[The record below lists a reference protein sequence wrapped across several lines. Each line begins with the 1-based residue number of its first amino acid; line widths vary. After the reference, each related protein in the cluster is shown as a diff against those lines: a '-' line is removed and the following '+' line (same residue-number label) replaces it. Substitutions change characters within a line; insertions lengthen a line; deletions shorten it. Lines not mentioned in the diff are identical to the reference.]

1 MPGPT
6 PVTYPLG
13 PPSVTNNQITVDLA
27 LKQPNLISRRISDIT
42 LQKFIAP
49 MIFTSS
55 GQAVMGGAMRYQQ
68 AKVNELYTN
77 RDIEQRGP
85 GDEYPNVGV
94 DRLDEKLAKVEDW
107 GGKVPVTDEAKKRN
121 DVSTLNQAVT
131 SLANTIVRKVNTR
144 TVAVL
149 EAAISDVGGAL
160 TFIGKNWS
168 TAVTNGVSPTANNA
182 LPQSDFAKA
191 QLLADQDEL
200 GVTYNVWIVNPQE
213 AANLATTYGPD
224 LKALLD
230 YYGIELFTS
239 NRVTAG
245 TAYVA
250 EKGAVGFLDYEEGI
264 TTETWREARNKSS
277 YIQSYVLPI
286 MGVTNPYSVRKVTG
300 LAG

>member
-6 PVTYPLG
+6 PVAYPLG
-13 PPSVTNNQITVDLA
+13 PPSVSNNQITVDLA
-27 LKQPNLISRRISDIT
+27 LNQPNLITRRISDIT

-49 MIFTSS
+49 MLFTSS
-55 GQAVMGGAMRYQQ
+55 GQAVSGGAMRYQQ
-68 AKVNELYTN
+68 AKINELYTS

-94 DRLDEKLAKVEDW
+94 DRQDEKLAKVEDW
-107 GGKVPVTDEAKKRN
+107 GGKTWISDEAKKRN
-121 DVSTLNQAVT
+121 DVATLNQNVT

-149 EAAISDVGGAL
+149 DAAIADLGGAG

-182 LPQSDFAKA
+182 LPQADFAKA

-200 GVTYNVWIVNPQE
+200 GVEYNLWVVNPQE
-213 AANLATTYGPD
+213 AWNLANTYGPD

-230 YYGIELFTS
+230 SYGIELFQS

-264 TTETWREARNKSS
+264 TTETWREPGRKVTN
-277 YIQSYVLPI
+277 IQSYVLPI

>member
-6 PVTYPLG
+6 PVTYPIG
-13 PPSVTNNQITVDLA
+13 PPVVTNNQITVDLA
-27 LKQPNLISRRISDIT
+27 LNQPNLITRRIRDIT
-42 LQKFIAP
+42 LQSFIAP
-49 MIFTSS
+49 LLFTSS
-55 GQAVMGGAMRYQQ
+55 GQTVVGGAMRYQQ

-77 RDIEQRGP
+77 RDVEQRGP

-94 DRLDEKLAKVEDW
+94 DRLEEKLAKVEDW
-107 GGKVPVTDEAKKRN
+107 GGKFPITDEAKKRN
-121 DVSTLNQAVT
+121 DVSTLNQATT

-149 EAAISDVGGAL
+149 EAAIADQAGAG

-200 GVTYNVWIVNPQE
+200 GVRYNLWIVNPQE
-213 AANLATTYGPD
+213 AANLATTYGSA
-224 LKALLD
+224 LKDLLD
-230 YYGIELFTS
+230 YYNVELFQS

-250 EKGAVGFLDYEEGI
+250 EKGAVGFLDYEEGLS
-264 TTETWREARNKSS
+264 TETWREPNRKSW
-277 YIQSYVLPI
+277 YIQSWVLPI